1 MSRNGIGGD
10 TASSVKP
17 QVDLTSTRCG
27 GQTDATVRWSA
38 HLSIAED
45 TRREGGGR
53 EERDEED
60 DAAAVWRRRWKARS
74 RRYARWSLTSRAGD
88 LLDYAT
94 SLRDRYSCLR
104 PGQIVRTS
112 FTERSSSCS
121 LIAGM
126 ESLGARLQMNRSG
139 RVRGN
144 NTIRWP
150 DAHRALR
157 LRCSVSRWRS
167 NPIKLSRDSLQRNND
182 LLKNQRL

>member
-1 MSRNGIGGD
+1 MGLKLITSGLCECRETALAVTPHLLWSRRCIWRRRVAGDRQMRRFAEALICRSRRTRGG
-10 TASSVKP
+10 
-17 QVDLTSTRCG
+17 RG
-27 GQTDATVRWSA
+27 
-38 HLSIAED
+38 
-45 TRREGGGR
+45 RERGGGR

-126 ESLGARLQMNRSG
+126 ESLGARL
-139 RVRGN
+139 
-144 NTIRWP
+144 
-150 DAHRALR
+150 
-157 LRCSVSRWRS
+157 
-167 NPIKLSRDSLQRNND
+167 
-182 LLKNQRL
+182 